1 MNALNRL
8 SIRTRLYFGT
18 VFSLVL
24 LVVIGAMGYLALERT
39 RNTLEV
45 LFTQRVQTLTDM
57 GELRTTLGDLRRAEK
72 DIIINFN
79 NTIEVSNGRD
89 LWKKSLQNLTK
100 GMADVRKVQAG
111 DASFAEAIDKALAEV
126 KEYEAGISPVFEQIE
141 RAQIDGAVGGAYAE
155 KYKKHMEASDKLLF
169 DLAMDARKKMD
180 EARQGVDALASTMSG
195 MIGGALLLALAVLIP
210 LTFFSVRSIT
220 QSISQASELA
230 ERIAGGDLSRDV
242 QVTSSDE
249 VGQLVGAMSRMQDAL
264 RGLVHQVQE
273 AASNISTAS
282 SEIATG
288 NHDLSQRT
296 EQTAANLE
304 EAASSME
311 VLTGTIQQSAQSS
324 RQASDFASSAAQVA
338 ARGGA
343 VVSQVVT
350 TMDQITTSS
359 RKIADITGVIDSIAF
374 QTNILALN
382 AAVEAARAG
391 EHGKGFA
398 VVASEVRK
406 LAERSRIAADEISAL
421 SGKSYNSTEKT
432 LQNALRLADEV
443 NKSANI
449 IKEIA
454 AASKEMN
461 HGAEQINTG
470 VQQMNTVI
478 QQNAASSEE
487 LATSAEEFAG
497 MAEHLKEIVGFFKA
511 VDKNKSKSRSEILI
525 GWNESY
531 RLGIDSIDKQ
541 HRRLFDLI
549 NALYV
554 SYGQHKSRT
563 EIEKVMKELV
573 DYTVYHFGYEEQI
586 FDAIEYKETNRHIEQ
601 HKKFINKI
609 EEYYRQ
615 FRQGDDTVAIDLVHF
630 LQDWLVNHIAKT
642 DKQYVPEFKKNN
654 IR

>member
-1 MNALNRL
+1 MAELFKKAYNKIAKEIAPNKPQFQ
-8 SIRTRLYFGT
+8 IRELTEQE
-18 VFSLVL
+18 
-24 LVVIGAMGYLALERT
+24 LA
-39 RNTLEV
+39 
-45 LFTQRVQTLTDM
+45 DK
-57 GELRTTLGDLRRAEK
+57 AEK
-72 DIIINFN
+72 KRQ
-79 NTIEVSNGRD
+79 E
-89 LWKKSLQNLTK
+89 K
-100 GMADVRKVQAG
+100 
-111 DASFAEAIDKALAEV
+111 AEYK
-126 KEYEAGISPVFEQIE
+126 
-141 RAQIDGAVGGAYAE
+141 AYAE

-195 MIGGALLLALAVLIP
+195 MIGVALLLALAVLIP

-350 TMDQITTSS
+350 TMDQITASS

-391 EHGKGFA
+391 EQGRGFA
-398 VVASEVRK
+398 VVAAEVRQ
-406 LAERSRIAADEISAL
+406 LAMRAGEAAREIKGLIATSAQNVETGTALVNAAGHTMDQIVESIRNVASMISDISSTTLSQTRDINDINTAVARLDQMTQQNSAL
-421 SGKSYNSTEKT
+421 VEES
-432 LQNALRLADEV
+432 
-443 NKSANI
+443 
-449 IKEIA
+449 A
-454 AASKEMN
+454 AASEGLRHQAN
-461 HGAEQINTG
+461 
-470 VQQMNTVI
+470 
-478 QQNAASSEE
+478 E
-487 LATSAEEFAG
+487 LTHLISQFVLPPQHEALPVPGPVRMPALPSA
-497 MAEHLKEIVGFFKA
+497 
-511 VDKNKSKSRSEILI
+511 
-525 GWNESY
+525 
-531 RLGIDSIDKQ
+531 
-541 HRRLFDLI
+541 
-549 NALYV
+549 
-554 SYGQHKSRT
+554 
-563 EIEKVMKELV
+563 
-573 DYTVYHFGYEEQI
+573 
-586 FDAIEYKETNRHIEQ
+586 
-601 HKKFINKI
+601 
-609 EEYYRQ
+609 
-615 FRQGDDTVAIDLVHF
+615 
-630 LQDWLVNHIAKT
+630 
-642 DKQYVPEFKKNN
+642 
-654 IR
+654 

>member
-100 GMADVRKVQAG
+100 GMADVRKVQAA

-195 MIGGALLLALAVLIP
+195 MIGVALLLALAVLIP

-350 TMDQITTSS
+350 TMDQITASS

-391 EHGKGFA
+391 EQGRGFA
-398 VVASEVRK
+398 VVASEVRS
-406 LAERSRIAADEISAL
+406 LAQRSAEAAKQIKHLIDTSVSRVGEGNVLVQKAGHTMGDVVTAIQKVNDIVSAIS
-421 SGKSYNSTEKT
+421 
-432 LQNALRLADEV
+432 
-443 NKSANI
+443 SA
-449 IKEIA
+449 
-454 AASKEMN
+454 SQ
-461 HGAEQINTG
+461 EQANG
-470 VQQMNTVI
+470 VAQVGEAVTQMDHAT
-478 QQNAASSEE
+478 QQNAALVEE
-487 LATSAEEFAG
+487 
-497 MAEHLKEIVGFFKA
+497 MAAAAASL
-511 VDKNKSKSRSEILI
+511 R
-525 GWNESY
+525 
-531 RLGIDSIDKQ
+531 
-541 HRRLFDLI
+541 
-549 NALYV
+549 
-554 SYGQHKSRT
+554 
-563 EIEKVMKELV
+563 
-573 DYTVYHFGYEEQI
+573 EQS
-586 FDAIEYKETNRHIEQ
+586 D
-601 HKKFINKI
+601 
-609 EEYYRQ
+609 
-615 FRQGDDTVAIDLVHF
+615 DLVHAVSVF
-630 LQDWLVNHIAKT
+630 RLDQASETTLTLAHS
-642 DKQYVPEFKKNN
+642 DKA
-654 IR
+654 

>member
-8 SIRTRLYFGT
+8 SIRNRLYFGT

-100 GMADVRKVQAG
+100 GMADVRKVQAA

-195 MIGGALLLALAVLIP
+195 MIGGVLLLALAVLIP

-242 QVTSSDE
+242 HVTSSDE
-249 VGQLVGAMSRMQDAL
+249 VGQLVGAMARMQDAL

-350 TMDQITTSS
+350 TMDQITASS

-391 EHGKGFA
+391 EQGRGFA
-398 VVASEVRK
+398 VVASEVRS
-406 LAERSRIAADEISAL
+406 LAQRSAEAA
-421 SGKSYNSTEKT
+421 
-432 LQNALRLADEV
+432 
-443 NKSANI
+443 
-449 IKEIA
+449 KEIKGLIGSSVERVEDGSRLVSQA
-454 AASKEMN
+454 GETMTEIVSSVRRVSGIIEEITAASS
-461 HGAEQINTG
+461 EQSDNVAQISQSMTQLDNMT
-470 VQQMNTVI
+470 
-478 QQNAASSEE
+478 QQNAALVEE
-487 LATSAEEFAG
+487 STAAFESLREQAVQLTRAVAQFKLPAEGMRLSRHEDDGYSHNAPTALLGQAVPRLA
-497 MAEHLKEIVGFFKA
+497 
-511 VDKNKSKSRSEILI
+511 
-525 GWNESY
+525 
-531 RLGIDSIDKQ
+531 
-541 HRRLFDLI
+541 
-549 NALYV
+549 
-554 SYGQHKSRT
+554 
-563 EIEKVMKELV
+563 
-573 DYTVYHFGYEEQI
+573 
-586 FDAIEYKETNRHIEQ
+586 
-601 HKKFINKI
+601 
-609 EEYYRQ
+609 
-615 FRQGDDTVAIDLVHF
+615 
-630 LQDWLVNHIAKT
+630 
-642 DKQYVPEFKKNN
+642 
-654 IR
+654 